1 MQGKGEGD
9 MTKVIGLALA
19 VLLGLGVGIAA
30 AEEISGKIR
39 AVDMSERTFVL
50 EDGTKLQLAEG
61 LPTEGLKE
69 GASVKASYQER
80 DGQKVVTGMEI
91 SE

>member
-1 MQGKGEGD
+1 MKN
-9 MTKVIGLALA
+9 MKKVMGLTLA
-19 VLLGLGVGIAA
+19 VLLGLGVSIAA
-30 AEEISGKIR
+30 AEQISGKIQK
-39 AVDMSERTFVL
+39 VDASERTFVL

-69 GASVKASYQER
+69 GASVKASYEER
-80 DGQKVVTGMEI
+80 DGQKVVTEIEI